1 MKNKLHILCV
11 AAVAAMT
18 IASCTETETY
28 AEQKDREEQAITRY
42 IATHNITPISEE
54 TFAAQGDSTSVE
66 KNEYVF
72 FRSTGIYMQIV
83 DKGIG
88 EAVKQGES
96 ADLLCRFEEYNING
110 DSLQLTNKGLS
121 DWTAMFADKMT
132 VRNTSGTFN
141 GTFITGRM
149 QTAYGSTSVPNGWL
163 VPLTYIKPGRNNP
176 ENKQARIKIIVPH
189 DKGQSQATSNVYA
202 CHYDITYMRAE

>member
-1 MKNKLHILCV
+1 MKNILHIFCATSL
-11 AAVAAMT
+11 AALSLL
-18 IASCTETETY
+18 SCSDTETY
-28 AEQKDREEQAITRY
+28 AEQKEREEQAITSY
-42 IATHNITPISEE
+42 IAKNNITPISEE
-54 TFAAQGDSTSVE
+54 TFKAQGDSTSVE

-88 EAVKQGES
+88 EAVKSGES

-110 DSLQLTNKGLS
+110 DSLQLTNIGVY
-121 DWTAMFADKMT
+121 DWTMYADKMT

-141 GTFITGRM
+141 GTYIEGRM
-149 QTAYGSTSVPNGWL
+149 KSFYGNSSVPNGWL

-176 ENKQARIKIIVPH
+176 ENRRARVKIIVPH

>member
-1 MKNKLHILCV
+1 MKNIPHIFC
-11 AAVAAMT
+11 AVTIAAMT
-18 IASCTETETY
+18 FASCSDTETY
-28 AEQKDREEQAITRY
+28 AEQKEREERAISSY
-42 IATHNITPISEE
+42 IVNHNITPISEE
-54 TFAAQGDSTSVE
+54 TFRAQGDSTSVE

-83 DKGIG
+83 DKGTG
-88 EAVKQGES
+88 EAVKPGES
-96 ADLLCRFEEYNING
+96 ADLLCRFEEFNING
-110 DSLQLTNKGLS
+110 DSLQLTNIGVY
-121 DWTAMFADKMT
+121 DWTMYPEKMT

-141 GTFITGRM
+141 ATFIEGRM
-149 QTAYGSTSVPNGWL
+149 ASFYSTTSVPNGWL

-176 ENKQARIKIIVPH
+176 ENRQARVKIIVPH